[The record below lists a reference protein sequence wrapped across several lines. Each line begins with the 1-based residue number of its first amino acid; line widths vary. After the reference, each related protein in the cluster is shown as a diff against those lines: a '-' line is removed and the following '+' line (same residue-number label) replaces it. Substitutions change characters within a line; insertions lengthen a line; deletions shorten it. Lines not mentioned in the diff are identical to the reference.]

1 MLTLSKL
8 HNTNA
13 TNKENTI
20 AHLFLFVPSLKS
32 NNSDS
37 GTPDVS
43 SALAPPP
50 ALTMTCLLLLLTSNA
65 LDEASFSCFNKE
77 EEEEEGE
84 EKEETTTS
92 ALEEYP
98 PLNFDVALFLLSCC
112 LFLKVNLF

>member
-1 MLTLSKL
+1 
-8 HNTNA
+8 
-13 TNKENTI
+13 
-20 AHLFLFVPSLKS
+20 
-32 NNSDS
+32 
-37 GTPDVS
+37 
-43 SALAPPP
+43 
-50 ALTMTCLLLLLTSNA
+50 MTCLLLLLTSNA
-65 LDEASFSCFNKE
+65 LDEASFSCFNK